1 MKTPLDRIDFEILA
15 ALQEDARLSNKELA
29 ARIGLA
35 PSTCLVRVRRL
46 VEAGVLRG
54 FHADIDPAALGVGL
68 MAMISVRLSR
78 HARDT
83 VETFR
88 QHVLSLPEVASQVL
102 AAFRQMV
109 VDEYTQSIFSPLSPR
124 ELEVLE
130 FVAAGRTNKEIALLL
145 DISNQ
150 TVKNHVSS
158 ILRKLAVNDRTQAVV
173 YAMRRGW
180 IKVVLPGD

>member
-46 VEAGVLRG
+46 VDAGVLRG

-88 QHVLSLPEVASQVL
+88 QHVLSLPEVVSVYHLAGSVDFLVHVALRDAEHLRDLVL
-102 AAFRQMV
+102 DGFTRRDEVAHLETHVLFEYKRAAATPSYR
-109 VDEYTQSIFSPLSPR
+109 
-124 ELEVLE
+124 
-130 FVAAGRTNKEIALLL
+130 KETA
-145 DISNQ
+145 
-150 TVKNHVSS
+150 TA
-158 ILRKLAVNDRTQAVV
+158 RK
-173 YAMRRGW
+173 RR
-180 IKVVLPGD
+180 